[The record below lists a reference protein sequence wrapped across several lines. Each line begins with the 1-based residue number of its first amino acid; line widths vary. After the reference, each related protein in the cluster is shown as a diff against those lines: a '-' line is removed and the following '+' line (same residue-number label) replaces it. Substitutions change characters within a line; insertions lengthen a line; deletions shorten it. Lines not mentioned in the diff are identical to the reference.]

1 MEEILANTVIPVRDR
16 LDLARRFKLSDQPIP
31 AVVNPTPP
39 AYQPGDQETFWVGE
53 SDTLRFF
60 QVTAT
65 LRYMGPNSYWWIEN
79 GFNVTDEQVEASAET
94 FENAIYPTNRAFFG
108 SEWSP
113 GVDNDPRVHIFIG
126 NVPGVGGYFY
136 SINEYSRLINPYS
149 NEKEMFFINI
159 NYAGPGSDRLASILA
174 HEFQHMIHWYND
186 GNEETW
192 VNEGLSELAMALNGY
207 DAGGTERAFA
217 QEPDTQLNAWGQSA
231 NESINHYGASFLFMS
246 YFLERFGED
255 AMRQVVAHPANGAD
269 GFSQVLAAEGEA
281 LGFDDVFADWLI
293 ANYLDDPGLG
303 DGLWGYRD
311 LSLDTLSL
319 DDQHGDYPVQLESAV
334 SQYAA
339 DYIAFDG
346 LEGSLTIE
354 FEGATQVK
362 VVPNEAHSGTYQWWS
377 NRGDDSDMTLTRTF
391 DLSGV
396 EQAALQF
403 WTWYNIE
410 EGWDFAHVEASIDGG
425 QTWDIL
431 PARYTTT
438 DNKSG
443 NSFGHAWTGISGGGD
458 TPQWV
463 QEEVD
468 LSAYA
473 GQVVDVRFEYITDD
487 AVNQV
492 GFLVDDIALPAIA
505 YQDDAEAGEGGWQAI
520 GFVRIDNLLPQ
531 RYVVQAIELGAEP
544 RVQRLALD
552 EGNQGRLTIT
562 DLGAVNDEVVLVV
575 SGITP
580 FTTEIADYRYS
591 ATLSQ

>member
-231 NESINHYGASFLFMS
+231 NESISHYGASFLFMS

-255 AMRQVVAHPANGAD
+255 AMHQVVAHPANGAD

>member
-377 NRGDDSDMTLTRTF
+377 NRGDDSDMTLTRMF